1 MKSQKTPLDGVVVI
15 YPNVIRDDRG
25 YFFEAFS
32 KKRYSEICGNVDFV
46 QDNVSESVKNTIRG
60 LHYQIGDFAQGKL
73 CKVLSGKVLDVAV
86 DIRFGSPTFGKYFS
100 VELSD
105 ENCAQL
111 WIPPGFAHGF
121 SVLSEKAVFHYKCT
135 NYYSKAHERAIRYD
149 DPTLNIEWKT
159 IHPIVSPK
167 DLEAPFLQGIEKDFT
182 IS

>member
-1 MKSQKTPLDGVVVI
+1 MNIQKSPLEGVVVI
-15 YPNVIRDDRG
+15 YPNVLKDDRG
-25 YFFEAFS
+25 YFFEAYS
-32 KKRYSEICGNVDFV
+32 KKRYNEVCGDVEFV
-46 QDNVSESVKNTIRG
+46 QDNVSESKKDTIRG

-73 CKVLSGKVLDVAV
+73 CKVLSGNVIDVAV

-121 SVLSEKAVFHYKCT
+121 SVLSERAVFHYKCT
-135 NYYSKAHERAIRYD
+135 NYYSKAHERAIRFD
-149 DPTLNIEWKT
+149 DSALNIEWQT
-159 IHPIVSPK
+159 AHPIVSEK
-167 DLEAPFLQGIEKDFT
+167 DLAAPFLNEIEKDFT